1 MKLQFF
7 SVNALEPEADQ
18 TAIDDFCVR
27 HRLVSVDKRFVDRGE
42 FCYWSVCIT
51 YLEVS
56 TSPTKPT
63 VTAINKRGSVDYR
76 EVLGEQEFEVFA
88 KLRNLRK
95 VLAEADGVPM
105 YAVFSNAQLAEMV
118 TRQATS
124 LTALAEI
131 NGVGTA
137 KLDKYGKHF
146 IAVLKATLPTTELS
160 LTPDS
165 TDETPLHHAG

>member
-18 TAIDDFCVR
+18 AAIDDFCVK
-27 HRLVSVDKRFVDRGE
+27 HRLVSVDKRFVERGE

-51 YLEVS
+51 YLEASVS
-56 TSPTKPT
+56 PAKPT
-63 VTAINKRGSVDYR
+63 ASVINKRGAVDYR

-95 VLAEADGVPM
+95 TLAEADGVPM

-131 NGVGTA
+131 NGVGAA

-146 IAVLKATLPTTELS
+146 IAVLRATLPIADPTP
-160 LTPDS
+160 TPDA
-165 TDETPLHHAG
+165 TDETPPHHTG